1 MRRLEEA
8 KAPTG
13 LAKRMVKR
21 EKSLHE
27 RKVTRKAGAV
37 PPSKASSSNTTASV
51 PMMITNTMRKQ
62 LAEEAG
68 MTEAQIK
75 ALKPAEA
82 HAILAKTPSG
92 APTLNA
98 QTASAAPKSAPAASP
113 ATAPTDSGS
122 VRNGRSSADATTK
135 ASAKDSSSSS
145 SSSAPPQS
153 MAGPAVGGV
162 VGGSI
167 ALLGAGYYFFDEE
180 DEDSPLNMV
189 VRMIR
194 GSDNGSPDGSKASGI
209 KDPSEMT
216 LEEYD
221 AWQAEQ
227 KNDGFQQLLNE
238 VKAKNK
244 KAAELQKAQAPSS
257 MDSVTTGT
265 EQDAIAAG
273 GEAPK
278 RELTMMEKLE
288 QAKQRGATAG
298 VSERELEQARRKRA
312 MEARRK
318 AIEEQQKQA
327 EDALE
332 AERKAEAAAAAGAK
346 GPSEPASASSSSYA
360 TDPNKPE
367 MPEWMQRE
375 KQQQRGSS
383 AATRGPSSPEPV
395 SQKKRTQNEAL
406 LDGMQSLLEAKR
418 DEERAYKARFD
429 TGGSSFFGGGGNRGR
444 NGRRRDNAK
453 PAPIMLQKF
462 KDDKAKIKAQM
473 KEVRKAIAL
482 EKKESS

>member
-1 MRRLEEA
+1 M
-8 KAPTG
+8 G
-13 LAKRMVKR
+13 
-21 EKSLHE
+21 S
-27 RKVTRKAGAV
+27 
-37 PPSKASSSNTTASV
+37 
-51 PMMITNTMRKQ
+51 
-62 LAEEAG
+62 AE
-68 MTEAQIK
+68 
-75 ALKPAEA
+75 
-82 HAILAKTPSG
+82 
-92 APTLNA
+92 
-98 QTASAAPKSAPAASP
+98 
-113 ATAPTDSGS
+113 
-122 VRNGRSSADATTK
+122 
-135 ASAKDSSSSS
+135 
-145 SSSAPPQS
+145 
-153 MAGPAVGGV
+153 
-162 VGGSI
+162 
-167 ALLGAGYYFFDEE
+167 
-180 DEDSPLNMV
+180 
-189 VRMIR
+189 
-194 GSDNGSPDGSKASGI
+194 
-209 KDPSEMT
+209 
-216 LEEYD
+216 
-221 AWQAEQ
+221 
-227 KNDGFQQLLNE
+227 
-238 VKAKNK
+238 
-244 KAAELQKAQAPSS
+244 
-257 MDSVTTGT
+257 TGT
-265 EQDAIAAG
+265 EQDATAAG

-298 VSERELEQARRKRA
+298 VSERELEQARRKRS

-332 AERKAEAAAAAGAK
+332 AEKKAEAAAAAGAK